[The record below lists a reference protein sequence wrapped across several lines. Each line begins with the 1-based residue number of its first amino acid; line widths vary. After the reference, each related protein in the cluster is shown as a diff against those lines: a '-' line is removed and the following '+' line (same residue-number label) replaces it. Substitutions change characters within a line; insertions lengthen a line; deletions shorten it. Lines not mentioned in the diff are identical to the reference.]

1 MWAMD
6 MTLRQRR
13 TFEQLVGLGPP
24 PPVDEDLADR
34 MRDRL
39 ETRLLSAGISRG
51 STPPVWLAKR
61 HLNYV
66 DRCEGLFESVL
77 LREGPPFEHSERSAS
92 GALFHKAIEVDVGTE
107 RRFDP
112 RSACERAIVRLCSS
126 DAPFSGFWDAM
137 DEFERAEMLV
147 EAGRYL
153 VWFRDSFPP
162 IERRWAPQTELT
174 MKAPLLKGAVVLS
187 GAPDLV
193 LGRRRRL
200 VLDFKTGR
208 AWPEHPEDM
217 RYYALLMLLRTGVA
231 PYRVATF
238 FLDSGEWQSEDVT
251 EETLQRAADRV
262 CHSAVTAHRLRTG
275 GPPELRPAAHCVWC
289 PRRERCQAASG
300 RVELEG
306 ARRSLP
312 A

>member
-1 MWAMD
+1 MRAMD

-13 TFEQLVGLGPP
+13 TFEQLVGLGPA

-34 MRDRL
+34 VRDRL
-39 ETRLLSAGISRG
+39 EARLLSAGIDRG
-51 STPPVWLAKR
+51 GSPAVWLGKR
-61 HLNYV
+61 RLTDL
-66 DRCEGLFESVL
+66 DRCEGLFESAL

-92 GALFHKAIEVDVGTE
+92 GVLFHKAIEVDVGTE

-112 RSACERAIVRLCSS
+112 RSACERAIVRLCAV
-126 DAPFSGFWDAM
+126 DGAFPRFWETL
-137 DEFERAEMLV
+137 DEFERAGLLV
-147 EAGRYL
+147 EAGRHL

-162 IERRWAPQTELT
+162 IQRRWAPQTELRLR
-174 MKAPLLKGAVVLS
+174 AALLRGAVVLS

-200 VLDFKTGR
+200 VVDFKTGQAR
-208 AWPEHPEDM
+208 PEHPEDM
-217 RYYALLMLLRTGVA
+217 RYYALLMLLRTGMA

-238 FLDSGEWQSEDVT
+238 FLDSGEWQSEEVT
-251 EETLQRAADRV
+251 EETVRRAADRV
-262 CHSAVTAHRLRTG
+262 CRSAVTAYRLRRRG
-275 GPPELRPAAHCVWC
+275 RPELRPASHCAWC
-289 PRRERCQAASG
+289 PRRERCPVAFG
-300 RVELEG
+300 RVEIEE

>member
-1 MWAMD
+1 MRAMD

-13 TFEQLVGLGPP
+13 TFEQLVGLGPAP
-24 PPVDEDLADR
+24 PEDEDLAGR
-34 MRDRL
+34 VRDQL
-39 ETRLLSAGISRG
+39 EASLGSAGVDPG
-51 STPPVWLAKR
+51 STPPLWLAKR

-126 DAPFSGFWDAM
+126 DASFSGFWETL
-137 DEFERAEMLV
+137 DEFERAERLA
-147 EAGRYL
+147 EAGRHL
-153 VWFRDSFPP
+153 VRFRDSFPP
-162 IERRWAPQTELT
+162 IERRWAPQTEL
-174 MKAPLLKGAVVLS
+174 MLRASLLQGAVVLS

-193 LGRRRRL
+193 LGSRRRL
-200 VLDFKTGR
+200 VVDFKTGR

-251 EETLQRAADRV
+251 EETLRRAADRV
-262 CHSAVTAHRLRTG
+262 CLSAATAHRLRTG
-275 GPPELRPAAHCVWC
+275 GRPRLRPAPHCAWC
-289 PRRERCQAASG
+289 PRRERCPVAVG
-300 RVELEG
+300 RVGIEE